1 MSRKLAVLV
10 GCAAVAA
17 ACGGSPTGPTVS
29 ASRTARLSRTRFLA
43 FGDSLTSGEVTA
55 PIGGSVTAGED
66 TPPTGGVTKLIVVPS
81 ASYPA
86 VLLSDLQASYPSQAG
101 AITVSNQGKGGES
114 IFNGVL
120 RFGDVFA
127 LTRPE
132 AVLLQEGVNDLGSA
146 GPDVA
151 TGLMRLMVQAAK
163 NGSARVFVGSTIPTL
178 ANRQRSQN
186 AVQLEAYNDVL
197 KVMCAQEGVTYVD
210 LYNGIMPQADQLIG
224 VDGLHPNEAG
234 YRRIAELFF
243 RAIQNELED
252 R

>member
-10 GCAAVAA
+10 GCAAVAV

-43 FGDSLTSGEVTA
+43 FGDSLTSGEITA
-55 PIGGSVTAGED
+55 PITASDPIDHPGD
-66 TPPTGGVTKLIVVPS
+66 HIGKLIVVPS

-86 VLLSDLQASYPSQAG
+86 VLQSDLQASYPPQAG
-101 AITVSNQGKGGES
+101 AITVSNHGKGAET
-114 IFNGVL
+114 IFDGVI
-120 RFGDVFA
+120 RFNEVFA
-127 LTRPE
+127 SARPE
-132 AVLLQEGVNDLGSA
+132 AVLLQEGVNGLGFL
-146 GPDVA
+146 GPDGSTA
-151 TGLMRLMVQAAK
+151 LMRSMVQFAK
-163 NGSARVFVGSTIPTL
+163 NGNARVFVGSMIPTL

-186 AVQLEAYNDVL
+186 ASQLEAYNDVL

-210 LYNGIMPQADQLIG
+210 LYNGIMPQAEQLIG

-243 RAIQNELED
+243 RAIQNELEQ

>member
-10 GCAAVAA
+10 GCAAVAV
-17 ACGGSPTGPTVS
+17 ACGSPAGPSVS

-43 FGDSLTSGEVTA
+43 FGDSLTSGEITA
-55 PIGGSVTAGED
+55 PITASSPIENPGD
-66 TPPTGGVTKLIVVPS
+66 HIGKLIVVPS

-101 AITVSNQGKGGES
+101 AITVSNQGRAAER
-114 IFNGVL
+114 IFDGVI
-120 RFGDVFA
+120 RFNEVFA
-127 LTRPE
+127 SARPE
-132 AVLLQEGVNDLGSA
+132 AVLLQEGLNDLGSA
-146 GPDVA
+146 GPDIA
-151 TGLMRLMVQAAK
+151 TGLMRSMVQAAK
-163 NGSARVFVGSTIPTL
+163 NGGARVFVGSMVPTL
-178 ANRQRSQN
+178 PNRQRSQN
-186 AVQLEAYNDVL
+186 AVLLEAYNAVL

-210 LYNGIMPQADQLIG
+210 LYNGMMPQADQLIG

-243 RAIQNELED
+243 RAIQNELEQ